1 LGKSGKGETKEDDD
15 DDDDDDNGARRTTR
29 SKSRNGD
36 YE

>member
-1 LGKSGKGETKEDDD
+1 LGKSGKGETKEDD

>member
-1 LGKSGKGETKEDDD
+1 LGKSGKGETKED